1 MSLNVKKGDTVLIIA
16 GKDKGKTGKVVSC
29 DPASKRVVVEDCNM
43 ITKHTKPRGANQPG
57 GRNKVAGPI
66 DVSNVQIVCPD
77 CHKATRVAH
86 KIDGEHKIRVCNK
99 CGASL
104 EPKKVEKKAKKGKA
118 DKAEDEKTENAA
130 AEKEEKTKKTAK
142 KTAKKTVKKEESTSA
157 AAAEKEEQAQP
168 ADDNGEN

>member
-29 DPASKRVVVEDCNM
+29 DPASGRVVVEDCNM

-86 KIDGEHKIRVCNK
+86 KIDGENKIRVCNK

-104 EPKKVEKKAKKGKA
+104 EQKKVEKKAKKSKA
-118 DKAEDEKTENAA
+118 DKAEKAEDAA
-130 AEKEEKTKKTAK
+130 VAEEKPKKAAK
-142 KTAKKTVKKEESTSA
+142 KTAKKSAKKEDTA
-157 AAAEKEEQAQP
+157 PVAENNETALSDE
-168 ADDNGEN
+168 NGEN

>member
-29 DPASKRVVVEDCNM
+29 DPANGRVVVEDCNM

-86 KIDGEHKIRVCNK
+86 KIDGENKIRVCNK

-104 EPKKVEKKAKKGKA
+104 EAKKVEKKAKKSKA
-118 DKAEDEKTENAA
+118 DKAEKTEEAVA
-130 AEKEEKTKKTAK
+130 EEKAKKPAKKTAK
-142 KTAKKTVKKEESTSA
+142 KTAKKEETA
-157 AAAEKEEQAQP
+157 PVAAEGETAPTE
-168 ADDNGEN
+168 NGEN